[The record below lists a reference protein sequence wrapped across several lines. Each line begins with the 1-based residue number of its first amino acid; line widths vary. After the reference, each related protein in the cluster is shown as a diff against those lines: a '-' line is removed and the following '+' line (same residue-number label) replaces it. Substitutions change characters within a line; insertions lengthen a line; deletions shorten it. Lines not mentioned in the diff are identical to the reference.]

1 MKKELDYI
9 RNKYKKQ
16 NKRYITKYGIELRE
30 ETLLDSKL
38 EDVLNIE
45 LYCGYNQ
52 SLRDEYGSA
61 VKIMNHI
68 ELNVGFDRFKE
79 IVDYCHYYNINR
91 NEFIEYIK
99 NNDMEVPEIVNE
111 NKDDDKKLTIDYFYL
126 VCTIINI
133 VTTFA
138 WVYNLL
144 ESIYPLFVS
153 APILF
158 ICLIVL
164 FSCGYRTFKY
174 EKI

>member
-111 NKDDDKKLTIDYFYL
+111 NKDDDKKLDT
-126 VCTIINI
+126 V
-133 VTTFA
+133 
-138 WVYNLL
+138 NLL
-144 ESIYPLFVS
+144 GVGSSFTAIC
-153 APILF
+153 LF
-158 ICLIVL
+158 ITTIHSDILPEYIIVPPMVLSIFFLIS
-164 FSCGYRTFKY
+164 FSIRLLRSK
-174 EKI
+174 KI